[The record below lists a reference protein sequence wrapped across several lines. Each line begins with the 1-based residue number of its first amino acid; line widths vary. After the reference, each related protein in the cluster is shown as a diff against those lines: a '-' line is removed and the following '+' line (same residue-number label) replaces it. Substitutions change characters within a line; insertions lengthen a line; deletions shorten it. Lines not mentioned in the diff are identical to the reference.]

1 MENRL
6 RLDTQVDT
14 KLASDFELVAD
25 PSKRTF
31 LRAAG
36 LLIAGLMAPQGR
48 ARQSLH
54 GAADPG
60 GHKVVVV
67 IPGGVRHAVP
77 ASSNLGPLE
86 SEDGEGQLYGQ

>member
-48 ARQSLH
+48 AHQ
-54 GAADPG
+54 
-60 GHKVVVV
+60 
-67 IPGGVRHAVP
+67 
-77 ASSNLGPLE
+77 E
-86 SEDGEGQLYGQ
+86 